1 MKEKFHR
8 ISPPMKTFSSG
19 IHFTNQGS
27 NLYWKWRKWLLWSE
41 HERRNEWKFKNLRMK
56 RKWRKTRIARQIDYN
71 KKTKKLWKWIIIGD
85 NFFIISRII
94 NWVTS
99 QFLNINFKSR
109 SRIPALS
116 KMEFIVMGTAIMMFL
131 VKLMFLL
138 SLINIA
144 HSLKILEN
152 LSKVT
157 VKENSVL
164 VRAF

>member
-1 MKEKFHR
+1 
-8 ISPPMKTFSSG
+8 
-19 IHFTNQGS
+19 
-27 NLYWKWRKWLLWSE
+27 
-41 HERRNEWKFKNLRMK
+41 
-56 RKWRKTRIARQIDYN
+56 
-71 KKTKKLWKWIIIGD
+71 
-85 NFFIISRII
+85 
-94 NWVTS
+94 
-99 QFLNINFKSR
+99 
-109 SRIPALS
+109 
-116 KMEFIVMGTAIMMFL
+116 MGTAIMMFL